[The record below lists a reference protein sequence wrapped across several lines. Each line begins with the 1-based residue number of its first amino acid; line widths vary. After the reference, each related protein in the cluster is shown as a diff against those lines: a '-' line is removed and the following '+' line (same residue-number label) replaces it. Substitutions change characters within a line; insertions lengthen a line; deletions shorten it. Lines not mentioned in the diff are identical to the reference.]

1 MQYTKGIYIVYNEH
15 NRIIM
20 YAIYRIIYIVYN
32 VHSFRQNPTKFYKM
46 RQNNVEYCRT
56 YKIEA

>member
-20 YAIYRIIYIVYN
+20 YAIYMGNNWGNNNVYN
-32 VHSFRQNPTKFYKM
+32 KHVRQNLTKFNII
-46 RQNNVEYCRT
+46 RHNNKKIVE
-56 YKIEA
+56 

>member
-32 VHSFRQNPTKFYKM
+32 VQSFRQNSTKCDKTM
-46 RQNNVEYCRT
+46 SNIVEHI
-56 YKIEA
+56 K